1 MSAKAITGRQ
11 HARRAKGASAA
22 KSAAAARLAHIGTNG
37 LGAQD
42 DDFAF
47 FLGLDQI
54 EQSRLIRDGM
64 EAVIVS
70 RIANELL
77 AIPVQTLLS
86 SLRLPSST
94 INRKISQAER
104 LSASESD
111 RAARTMLAYA
121 QAGDVLEEDKLAA
134 GWLLRP
140 NLSYAANVRWTCWI
154 RRQAST
160 VYVTFWCDSN
170 TALPY
175 DGVSSG
181 KREAR
186 QVPGR

>member
-1 MSAKAITGRQ
+1 MTAEAIARRQ
-11 HARRAKGASAA
+11 NARRAKGAAAA
-22 KSAAAARLAHIGTNG
+22 KSAAVARLAHIGTNG

-42 DDFAF
+42 EDFTF

-70 RIANELL
+70 RIATELL
-77 AIPVQTLLS
+77 DIPVQTLLS

-94 INRKISQAER
+94 INRKISQGER

-121 QAGDVLEEDKLAA
+121 QARDVLEDDKLAA
-134 GWLLRP
+134 EWLLRP
-140 NLSYAANVRWTCWI
+140 NVQLRGERPLDMLDTQTGFDRVRDI
-154 RRQAST
+154 LVRLEHG
-160 VYVTFWCDSN
+160 VT
-170 TALPY
+170 L
-175 DGVSSG
+175 
-181 KREAR
+181 
-186 QVPGR
+186 

>member
-1 MSAKAITGRQ
+1 MTAEAIARRQNARSAKNV
-11 HARRAKGASAA
+11 SAA
-22 KSAAAARLAHIGTNG
+22 KSAAVARLAHIDTDG

-42 DDFAF
+42 DDFTF

-70 RIANELL
+70 RIATELL
-77 AIPVQTLLS
+77 DIPVQTLLS

-94 INRKISQAER
+94 INRKISQGER

-121 QAGDVLEEDKLAA
+121 QARDVLEDDKLAA
-134 GWLLRP
+134 EWLLRP
-140 NLSYAANVRWTCWI
+140 NVQLRGERPLDMLDTQTGFDRVRDI
-154 RRQAST
+154 LVRLEHG
-160 VYVTFWCDSN
+160 VT
-170 TALPY
+170 L
-175 DGVSSG
+175 
-181 KREAR
+181 
-186 QVPGR
+186 

>member
-1 MSAKAITGRQ
+1 MTAQAIAGRQ
-11 HARRAKGASAA
+11 HARRAKTGASAA

-42 DDFAF
+42 DDFTF

-70 RIANELL
+70 RIATELL
-77 AIPVQTLLS
+77 DIPVQTLLS

-94 INRKISQAER
+94 INRKISQGER

-121 QAGDVLEEDKLAA
+121 QARDVLEDDKLAA
-134 GWLLRP
+134 EWLLRP
-140 NLSYAANVRWTCWI
+140 NVQLRGERPLDMLDTQTGFDRVRDI
-154 RRQAST
+154 LVRLEHGVT
-160 VYVTFWCDSN
+160 V
-170 TALPY
+170 
-175 DGVSSG
+175 
-181 KREAR
+181 
-186 QVPGR
+186 